1 MKELQELHDFLKS
14 QNKKELCN
22 QLDLL
27 RKIAFEESTILV
39 SDGIVVSAGLQY
51 HLDNQIPITQP
62 IYREN
67 TQKYYDLIIEAKQ
80 LFDHG
85 KLFVDLDSV
94 DFLSSDVGKFAEFD
108 GMPVPL
114 DAPME
119 LVEEENV
126 IKMAAQ
132 FQGKNVQLGKP
143 KTLRK
148 GDPGY
153 GRKQYVVYVKDGDKV
168 KRITFGDPNLKA
180 KPEKAKN
187 RKSFRAR
194 HKCDQKK
201 DKTTP
206 GYWACR
212 YPPNW

>member
-1 MKELQELHDFLKS
+1 MSKELKNLALILKDLGFEKQAS
-14 QNKKELCN
+14 KVINIEKFAGKKVA
-22 QLDLL
+22 
-27 RKIAFEESTILV
+27 IAKEVKV
-39 SDGIVVSAGLQY
+39 SEGMAY
-51 HLDNQIPITQP
+51 HIKNNRPLSEP

-67 TQKYYDLIIEAKQ
+67 TFKYFDLMKEAQSLYDLGILYVEPENEWM
-80 LFDHG
+80 FDG
-85 KLFVDLDSV
+85 SL
-94 DFLSSDVGKFAEFD
+94 GKFAEFN
-108 GMPVPL
+108 GFIVPL
-114 DAPME
+114 DSPMSIDN
-119 LVEEENV
+119 EEMV
-126 IKMAAQ
+126 LKLAAEYK
-132 FQGKNVQLGKP
+132 GKKVKLNSP
-143 KTLRK
+143 RPLRK
-148 GDPGY
+148 GEPGH
-153 GRKQYVVYVKDGDKV
+153 GKKQNVVYVKDGDRV